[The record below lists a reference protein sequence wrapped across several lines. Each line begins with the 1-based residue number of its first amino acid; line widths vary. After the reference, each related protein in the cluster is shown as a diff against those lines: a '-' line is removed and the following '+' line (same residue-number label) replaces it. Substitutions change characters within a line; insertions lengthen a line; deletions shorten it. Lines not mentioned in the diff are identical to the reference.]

1 MTGDNAK
8 NVKVDSG
15 EWEMAN
21 VTPGWGLPD
30 AKPNEPQETGFPW
43 LLVIQILLTI
53 LSYLMNRAS
62 TKPER
67 DRFLGL
73 HTELSYWKE
82 NQ

>member
-1 MTGDNAK
+1 MTEKPDNNAQTTA
-8 NVKVDSG
+8 V
-15 EWEMAN
+15 
-21 VTPGWGLPD
+21 PP
-30 AKPNEPQETGFPW
+30 EPLQPTGFPW

>member
-1 MTGDNAK
+1 MTGDQAVHLMEKFKREATMN
-8 NVKVDSG
+8 N
-15 EWEMAN
+15 
-21 VTPGWGLPD
+21 D
-30 AKPNEPQETGFPW
+30 AKSTAVPNEPQETGFPW

-53 LSYLMNRAS
+53 LSYMASRAN

-67 DRFLGL
+67 DRFLHL